1 MLIEVAETHP
11 APPGKK
17 VASVIAVSGAKFD
30 IWPEQLGSIQ
40 VGGRYEVEVSQ
51 REFNGRVYQKITKAT
66 PVNGTAVTAP
76 ASTAKPVAA
85 QYGNGNSYRRTD
97 PVASER
103 MFVCSALTAF
113 IRSGKIEPELGKVT
127 NAIQVLRT
135 AYQRTFGADDRSF
148 SPGEV
153 GRRHPHVE

>member
-17 VASVIAVSGAKFD
+17 VASVIAVGGAKFD

-40 VGGRYEVEVSQ
+40 VGGRYEVEISQ

-66 PVNGTAVTAP
+66 PLNGTAATAS
-76 ASTAKPVAA
+76 ASTAKPAPA
-85 QYGNGNSYRRTD
+85 QYGNGNSHRTEVD
-97 PVASER
+97 GER
-103 MFVCSALTAF
+103 MFVSAALAAF
-113 IRSGKIEPELGKVT
+113 IKAGKVEPELGKVA

-135 AYQRTFGADDRSF
+135 AYQKTFGIDDRIFAPSEAGHRHQV
-148 SPGEV
+148 GE
-153 GRRHPHVE
+153 